1 MTVDLSAASAAG
13 GTPILFVDDDE
24 DAAATYRVLL
34 SMAGYAVSAVHS
46 VREALDLLDE
56 RPDISLVVS
65 DVRMPEVDGL
75 DLVRVLRHRFPNLP
89 CILLT
94 GAVLTG
100 EDVIPHEALIVTKPV
115 PIEELT
121 RAISDRLQASSAK
134 TANDATPRRGKRS
147 P

>member
-56 RPDISLVVS
+56 RPDIRLVVS

-94 GAVLTG
+94 GAVLMCRL
-100 EDVIPHEALIVTKPV
+100 AL
-115 PIEELT
+115 
-121 RAISDRLQASSAK
+121 
-134 TANDATPRRGKRS
+134 
-147 P
+147 